1 MKNCAGS
8 IVYAISLLLTLIL
21 VLDAFADDEHYK
33 KRHRDRGGSQKI
45 DHDNDDHDRDD
56 YLKANGAESSSA
68 KISVM

>member
-33 KRHRDRGGSQKI
+33 KKDTAIEG
-45 DHDNDDHDRDD
+45 D
-56 YLKANGAESSSA
+56 LK
-68 KISVM
+68 KLIMIMTIMIVTTI